1 MGADDLRPAV
11 RPALNRSSCCAVAVM
26 SCFVWWA
33 QESGR
38 GADRG
43 RVSAMDTGPSV
54 SAEPSGDLDDVLRG
68 GGLHCIFQPF
78 VDLATGSVLAF
89 EALLRGPAATSWE
102 SPLVLLNAAR
112 ATGRLAD
119 VERASLQASLADA
132 ARFSVRRAVTLFVN
146 VEPSTL
152 TQRLD
157 VVLEALAGR
166 PSHVQVVVEI
176 TERALAADLAGVL
189 SAAERLRAVGCA
201 IALDDVGAE
210 PESLALIPL
219 LRPEVV
225 KLDLQ
230 LLRTVKDLA
239 TVAVAGAVRAYA
251 EQAGAEVVAEGI
263 ETAQDL
269 TRALVLGATL
279 GQGWL
284 WGRGER
290 RFVPSVFRPERF
302 AAQAIGPALLATPY
316 EMIGG
321 HRRVRHA
328 PKHLLIPLSKT
339 LELMASQATVLPVLF
354 AAFAHA
360 RYFRPSTVKDFT
372 ELAQRLP
379 FVGALGVDMPASP
392 APGVR
397 GTALSIEDPL
407 ASEWTVVVLGAHTA
421 AALVARDL
429 GDTGADEDREF
440 EFVVSYDRSLV
451 TAAAHSLVGR
461 SSAGCPP

>member
-1 MGADDLRPAV
+1 MDTDQTVSTDD
-11 RPALNRSSCCAVAVM
+11 AVA
-26 SCFVWWA
+26 
-33 QESGR
+33 G
-38 GADRG
+38 
-43 RVSAMDTGPSV
+43 
-54 SAEPSGDLDDVLRG
+54 LDEVLHD
-68 GGLHCIFQPF
+68 GGLHCVYQPF
-78 VDLATGSVLAF
+78 VDLDTGSVLAY
-89 EALLRGPAATSWE
+89 EALLRGPAGTGWE
-102 SPLVLLNAAR
+102 SPMALLDAAR
-112 ATGRLAD
+112 KAGRLAD
-119 VERASLQASLADA
+119 LERASLQLSLADA
-132 ARFSVRRAVTLFVN
+132 ARLSGGRPVTLFVN

-157 VVLEALAGR
+157 VVLDVLASR
-166 PSHVQVVVEI
+166 AANVQVVVEI

-189 SAAERLRAVGCA
+189 AGAERLRAAGCA
-201 IALDDVGAE
+201 IALDDVGVQ
-210 PESLALIPL
+210 PESLAFIPL

-239 TVAVAGAVRAYA
+239 TVTVAGAVRAYA

-269 TRALVLGATL
+269 ARALVLGATL

-290 RFVPSVFRPERF
+290 QFPPSTFRPERF
-302 AAQAIGPALLATPY
+302 TAHPIGPALHSTPY
-316 EMIGG
+316 ELIGSR
-321 HRRVRHA
+321 RRVRHA

-339 LELMASQATVLPVLF
+339 LELMALQATVPPVLL
-354 AAFAHA
+354 AAFEHVQF
-360 RYFRPSTVKDFT
+360 FRPSTVRDFPA
-372 ELAQRLP
+372 LAKRLP
-379 FVGALGVDMPASP
+379 FVGALGVDMPTSP

-397 GTALSIEDPL
+397 GTALSVKDPL

-421 AALVARDL
+421 AALMARDL
-429 GDTGADEDREF
+429 GDTGADGDREF

-461 SSAGCPP
+461 LTAYDLVQ